1 MKKVGLD
8 VWIQLIG
15 MLSIVASLIFVGLEM
30 RQTQQ
35 IALST
40 QQQERAHK
48 AVDMILGFMEAGHDF
63 DAIMR
68 AETSEGLNEFQ
79 QMGRRNFYQTTLYF
93 AENDFNQYENGLLSQ
108 TDYEIKVVNVL
119 EFLLSQCE
127 MRPIL
132 DFRIRFFSK
141 ELLKVAGSI
150 EDPCD

>member
-1 MKKVGLD
+1 MVSK
-8 VWIQLIG
+8 
-15 MLSIVASLIFVGLEM
+15 IFVRLK
-30 RQTQQ
+30 RV
-35 IALST
+35 
-40 QQQERAHK
+40 R
-48 AVDMILGFMEAGHDF
+48 
-63 DAIMR
+63 
-68 AETSEGLNEFQ
+68 
-79 QMGRRNFYQTTLYF
+79 YQASSTTLYF